1 MNLHDRD
8 NFRRGKKEGIIEG
21 LQQGA
26 HEKAIET
33 AKNFLDMGLPIDK
46 IAQGTGLPLQT
57 VEELAKSLTPQN

>member
-8 NFRRGKKEGIIEG
+8 NFRRGKKEGIIE
-21 LQQGA
+21 GA

>member
-21 LQQGA
+21 A

-33 AKNFLDMGLPIDK
+33 AKNMLKNNISLEI
-46 IAQGTGLPLQT
+46 IADCTGLPLQT
-57 VEELAKSLTPQN
+57 VEELAKPLTPQN

>member
-21 LQQGA
+21 A

-33 AKNFLDMGLPIDK
+33 AKNLLSMNLTIENICK
-46 IAQGTGLPLQT
+46 ATGLSEEVVSHLKNQT
-57 VEELAKSLTPQN
+57 

>member
-21 LQQGA
+21 A

-33 AKNFLDMGLPIDK
+33 AKNLLTMNISIEN
-46 IAQGTGLPLQT
+46 IAKATGLSEEVVSQLKNQT
-57 VEELAKSLTPQN
+57 